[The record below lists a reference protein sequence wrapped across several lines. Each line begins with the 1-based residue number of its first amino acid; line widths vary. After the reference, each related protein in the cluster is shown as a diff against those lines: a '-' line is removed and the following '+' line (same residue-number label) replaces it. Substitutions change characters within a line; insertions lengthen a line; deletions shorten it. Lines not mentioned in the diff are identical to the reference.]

1 MYNLPV
7 IIFLNQMFERLFF
20 GGNIK
25 NMGDN
30 LLQHFKS
37 QNGRYLKRVSK
48 GVNYASS

>member
-7 IIFLNQMFERLFF
+7 IIFLYQMFERLFLVQGF
-20 GGNIK
+20 NGNIK

-37 QNGRYLKRVSK
+37 QNGR
-48 GVNYASS
+48 